1 MIEDLRTTMYL
12 FLNLINKTKIIRR
25 FVMKSNFQVELDFS
39 VLIASFP
46 HRKVNEGGYVKY
58 RYKDS

>member
-1 MIEDLRTTMYL
+1 MYH
-12 FLNLINKTKIIRR
+12 FLNLINKTEIIRR
-25 FVMKSNFQVELDFS
+25 FVMKLNVQVELDFS